1 MPNTPEAA
9 LVAARRAV
17 ANPDARTPLSVRQMN
32 WGLLKAARDQSVD
45 LARLDPL
52 ARASAQVMTPA
63 QRRTNAVLAD
73 LEAGRD
79 PVPSRVTSRAVKSYC
94 DRTGHPYFGPFGG
107 DAA

>member
-45 LARLDPL
+45 FARLDPL
-52 ARASAQVMTPA
+52 ALASAQVMTPA
-63 QRRTNAVLAD
+63 QRRTNAVLAELD
-73 LEAGRD
+73 ADRRA
-79 PVPSRVTSRAVKSYC
+79 RVSAVVKTYC
-94 DRTGHPYFGPFGG
+94 TTKGLPYFGPFGG